1 MPKRKR
7 KFREEKD
14 PFDDSDE
21 ENLEASQQD
30 STDSAIELTL
40 ASGEPKSKKV
50 ALTELSRGLNLPTLA
65 KHPRLD
71 ECRARC
77 AQLETRLTGP
87 RLESLK
93 ELMARE
99 NSFNPK
105 PSGRAANADADSKEK
120 EFRIRGKCL
129 METHN
134 GDFSVATLE
143 KDFADFV
150 QYCRQFNAWR
160 VTVKAE
166 RSIHGKD
173 KNGNPTSDKVHFH
186 CVLELDRSDKEF
198 NFLPQGEHDHRFR
211 GVVPYFS
218 PTKPRG
224 RRFDQ
229 VAKRAHFY
237 AFCSKVGW
245 LRRLSWQRG
254 RGAHGTLLEPYAAF
268 AQYGVQASWADD
280 LWSIGKL
287 SHDDYEFYIEKI
299 KVGFEQRKRNSQAP
313 QPPPF

>member
-1 MPKRKR
+1 MGKRGR
-7 KFREEKD
+7 KPRREV
-14 PFDDSDE
+14 FDDTDD
-21 ENLEASQQD
+21 ENLSQPSQESPEAAPKKPK
-30 STDSAIELTL
+30 TVRAI
-40 ASGEPKSKKV
+40 
-50 ALTELSRGLNLPTLA
+50 LTELSQGLGMSLLPEKPKKGELQ
-65 KHPRLD
+65 
-71 ECRARC
+71 ERC
-77 AQLETRLTGP
+77 EQLQDQLTGTQLETLTN
-87 RLESLK
+87 
-93 ELMARE
+93 LMRE
-99 NSFNPK
+99 HDGFKVK

-254 RGAHGTLLEPYAAF
+254 RGAHGTLLEPYDAF